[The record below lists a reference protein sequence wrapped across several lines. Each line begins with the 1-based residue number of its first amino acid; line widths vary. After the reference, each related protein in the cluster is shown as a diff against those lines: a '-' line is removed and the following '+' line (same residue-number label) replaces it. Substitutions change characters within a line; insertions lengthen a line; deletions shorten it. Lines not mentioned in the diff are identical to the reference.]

1 MRLLILTHSL
11 PPSGGAQKVA
21 WELAKESAKKYET
34 HIITYGKIK
43 EKIIIDN
50 VTVHFLPQ
58 VKHSLRFYL
67 TTGKKEI
74 IKLYRE
80 ISPDIINAHGI
91 TVFSHVLRKQKR
103 VKKIATFH
111 HSYPQCYQWSKIR
124 QFKFNYFFKKTINN
138 YEILTTVSK
147 HMQEYFVTTFKK
159 KVLLIE
165 NGYNDI
171 DFYLLSNIKRE
182 RKSILFVGQLT
193 IAKGVDILFKLANL
207 LPEYEFYFAGGYG
220 ALKNSIKSKNIHFLG
235 AKIPEEL
242 NELYNTCEYSIFP
255 SKYENFPLVGIEAM
269 SCGSIVIA
277 SNKGF
282 DQYINNRENG
292 FIIKEPDEYKIL
304 KVLLENKDIEAIRKK
319 ALETIKEFSWKQ
331 IFERYLKLYEN

>member
-1 MRLLILTHSL
+1 MKLLILTHSL

-21 WELAKESAKKYET
+21 WELAKESAKKHET
-34 HIITYGKIK
+34 HIITYGIK
-43 EKIIIDN
+43 REQKIIEN

-58 VKHSLRFYL
+58 MKHSLRFYL
-67 TTGKKEI
+67 TAGKNEI
-74 IKLYRE
+74 IKLYQD
-80 ISPDIINAHGI
+80 ISPTTINAHGI
-91 TVFSHVLRKQKR
+91 TVFSHVLRKQKG

-111 HSYPQCYQWSKIR
+111 HSYPQCYQWNRIR
-124 QFKFNYFFKKTINN
+124 QFKFNYFFKKTVNN
-138 YEILTTVSK
+138 YAVLTTVSK
-147 HMQEYFVTTFKK
+147 HMQEYFTTTFEK

-165 NGYNDI
+165 NGYNNTDFHI
-171 DFYLLSNIKRE
+171 DTNIKRE
-182 RKSILFVGQLT
+182 SKSILFVGQLT
-193 IAKGVDILFKLANL
+193 AAKGVDILFKLADL

-220 ALKNSIKSKNIHFLG
+220 TLNNSIQSKNVHFLG
-235 AKIPEEL
+235 FKTPEEL
-242 NELYNTCEYSIFP
+242 NKIYNTCEYSIFP

-292 FIIKEPDEYKIL
+292 FIINEPNEYKIL
-304 KVLLENKDIEAIRKK
+304 KILLENKDKDAIRKK

-331 IFERYLKLYEN
+331 IFQRYLELYEN